1 MKTRLIR
8 VSIIVLT
15 LLILATLILGF
26 QNINIEGRF
35 LPTLKRGS
43 ENILGLKLGLDLE
56 GGAHLVYQ
64 ADYGTTIYIKTGTE
78 VKPEVVAKLIEQS
91 KVEIIEVISNEE
103 NTEFYVKTENLDQET
118 KRSIMDIKDKGLLIN
133 TEIELEMKDVPKPT
147 PSQMTGAVDTVQRRV
162 NLYGTDEPIIQQ
174 YGDDRILVQLPGIGG
189 SRTTFSFQNT
199 DPVELQ
205 PLESFIKTLF
215 IRSTPSLELTAPN
228 TYLLKS
234 VSLTQEM
241 VTGLE
246 TALTDK
252 YGELE
257 YIQTIGGVEGAKK
270 LIGKTALLEFKERTC
285 TDLTCVEY
293 TDSDIGLSGDDL
305 AEAYASTNSQT
316 GEWGI
321 NIRFNDAGSEI
332 FSNLTQRI
340 VGNNGKRIAIIL
352 DGEELLAP
360 ISRAWIRDGRSEIT
374 GNFSR
379 IEAQTI
385 AIQLDSGRLPI
396 PLNLIQE
403 SSVDALLG
411 EESLQRSLLAGIVG
425 LSLVLLF
432 MIAYYRVGGIVAA
445 IALVFYTMLVL
456 ALFKIIPITLTLPHI
471 GGLILSIGLAVDSN
485 ILIFE
490 RMKEEI
496 RLGRTV
502 TSAIEV
508 GFSRAWPAIRD
519 GNVSTFITCGVLLFF
534 GNRLGG
540 GLINGFALSL
550 LIGVAVSMF
559 TAVIVS
565 HNLLQILAAL
575 GLSGKKFL
583 FTPEKTRETNS

>member
-15 LLILATLILGF
+15 LLILATLALSF

-35 LPTLKRGS
+35 LPTINRGS
-43 ENILGLKLGLDLE
+43 ENLLGLKLGLDLE

-64 ADYGTTIYIKTGTE
+64 ADYGTTTYIKTTTG
-78 VKPEVVAKLIEQS
+78 VKPEVVAQLIEQS
-91 KVEIIEVISNEE
+91 KAEILEVISNEE
-103 NTEFYVKTENLDQET
+103 NTEFYVKTTNLSDDMKT
-118 KRSIMDIKDKGLLIN
+118 AIMNIKDQGLLIN

-147 PSQMTGAVDTVQRRV
+147 EAQMAGAVDTVLRRV

-189 SRTTFSFQNT
+189 SRTTFSFKEPE
-199 DPVELQ
+199 DIELSQ
-205 PLESFIKTLF
+205 LESFISTLF
-215 IRSTPSLELTAPN
+215 VRSKPSIELSAPN
-228 TYLLKS
+228 TYILKS

-241 VTGLE
+241 VDGLE
-246 TALTDK
+246 TALEEK
-252 YGELE
+252 YSELE
-257 YIQTIGGVEGAKK
+257 FIQSIGGVEGAKK

-285 TDLTCVEY
+285 TDLTCIEY
-293 TDSDIGLSGDDL
+293 ADSDIGLTGDDL

-316 GEWGI
+316 GEWGV
-321 NIRFNDAGSEI
+321 NIRFNDTGSEI

-352 DGEELLAP
+352 DGEELIAP

-425 LSLVLLF
+425 LSLVLIF
-432 MIAYYRVGGIVAA
+432 MIAYYRVGGIVAGL
-445 IALVFYTMLVL
+445 ALIFYTILVL

-508 GFSRAWPAIRD
+508 GFNRAWPAIRD
-519 GNVSTFITCGVLLFF
+519 GNVSTLITCGVLLFF

-583 FTPEKTRETNS
+583 FTPEKTPEARS